1 MNAETCENCS
11 YTTSRSAKQ
20 RVSVSLTRLHSEV
33 DFVIILSKFIFQ
45 RQNASLLFITKIYK
59 FM

>member
-11 YTTSRSAKQ
+11 YTTSQSAKQ

-33 DFVIILSKFIFQ
+33 DFVILLSKFIFQ